1 MLGLWMF
8 AVVVVLLLVGFPV
21 AFTLGGTAVLF
32 TLLGSNFTEVY
43 LGFALPWDPAFNVS
57 RLNILPQRIFGT
69 IMDNYTLV
77 AVPFFVFMGV
87 MLERSG
93 LAEELLE
100 SMGMLF
106 GKLRGGLAISVVAV
120 GALLAASTGV
130 VGASVVTLAVLA
142 LPVMLKY
149 GYSKTLSTGVVAAS
163 GTLGQIIPPSIVLV
177 ILGDQI
183 GVSVGDLFLG
193 SFVPGFML
201 AGLFI
206 LWVAFVAWRR
216 PDDAPALPE
225 EARALKGWAL
235 LLKLLKSLVPPLVLV
250 MLVLGT
256 IFFGIATPTEA
267 GAAGA
272 AGATVLAALN
282 RRLNWRNLRDTMDST
297 VRLTS
302 MVFIILVGATAFSMV
317 FTALG
322 GGRVVDEF
330 LLNLPG
336 GAVGFMFFT
345 MLVIFLLGFFID
357 FIEITF
363 IVVPLIAPIAE
374 RFFGPEMMIWF
385 GVVVAMNLQSSFL
398 TPPFGFSL
406 FYLKGVA
413 PPGVTTGHIYRG
425 IVPFVV
431 IQVLALVLLVLFP
444 GVVNF
449 LPSLAR

>member
-1 MLGLWMF
+1 
-8 AVVVVLLLVGFPV
+8 
-21 AFTLGGTAVLF
+21 
-32 TLLGSNFTEVY
+32 
-43 LGFALPWDPAFNVS
+43 
-57 RLNILPQRIFGT
+57 
-69 IMDNYTLV
+69 
-77 AVPFFVFMGV
+77 
-87 MLERSG
+87 LERSG

-100 SMGMLF
+100 TMGVLF
-106 GKLRGGLAISVVAV
+106 GSLRGGLAISIVVV

-130 VGASVVTLAVLA
+130 VGASVVTIAVLA
-142 LPVMLKY
+142 LPVMLRY
-149 GYSKTLSTGVVAAS
+149 GYSKSLSSGVVAAS

-201 AGLFI
+201 AGMFV

-216 PDDAPALPE
+216 PMEAPALPP
-225 EARALKGWAL
+225 EARTLRGWRLAY
-235 LLKLLKSLVPPLVLV
+235 KVLKSLVPPLILIG
-250 MLVLGT
+250 LVLGT
-256 IFFGIATPTEA
+256 IFFGVATPTEA

-272 AGATVLAALN
+272 AGATALAAFN
-282 RRLNWRNLRDTMDST
+282 RRLNRKNLIATMDQT

-336 GAVGFMFFT
+336 GQVGFMFFT

-363 IVVPLIAPIAE
+363 IVVPLVAPIALQ
-374 RFFGPEMMIWF
+374 FYGPDMMLWF
-385 GVVVAMNLQSSFL
+385 GVVIAMNLQCSFL

-413 PPGVTTGHIYRG
+413 PPSIKTMDIYRG
-425 IVPFVV
+425 IIPFVA
-431 IQVLALVLLVLFP
+431 IQVVALLILIFFP
-444 GVVNF
+444 GIVNF
-449 LPSLAR
+449 LPNLARCPKTPAL

>member
-1 MLGLWMF
+1 MF
-8 AVVVVLLLVGFPV
+8 AVVVVFLLVGFPV
-21 AFTLGGTAVLF
+21 AFTLGGTAVFF
-32 TLLGSNFTEVY
+32 TLIGSNFTEAY
-43 LGFALPWDPAFNVS
+43 LGFSLPWEPIFNVA

-106 GKLRGGLAISVVAV
+106 GALRGGLAISVVVV

-149 GYSKTLSTGVVAAS
+149 NYSKTLSTGVVAAS

-193 SFVPGFML
+193 SLVPGFML
-201 AGLFI
+201 AGLFVA
-206 LWVAFVAWRR
+206 WVAFVAWRK
-216 PDDAPALPE
+216 PHEAPALPPE
-225 EARALKGWAL
+225 SRAIHGWKLVVRL
-235 LLKLLKSLVPPLVLV
+235 LRSLVPPFVLIG
-250 MLVLGT
+250 LVLGT
-256 IFFGIATPTEA
+256 IFLGVATPTEA

-272 AGATVLAALN
+272 AGATVLAAVN
-282 RRLNWRNLRDTMDST
+282 RRLSFKNLRDTMDTT

-336 GAVGFMFFT
+336 GATGFMFFT

-363 IVVPLIAPIAE
+363 IVVPLIAPIAL
-374 RFFGPEMMIWF
+374 RFFGPDMMVWF

-413 PPGVTTGHIYRG
+413 PPSVKTTDIYRG
-425 IVPFVV
+425 IVPFVI
-431 IQVLALVLLVLFP
+431 IQVVALILIVVFP
-444 GVVNF
+444 GIVNF
-449 LPSLAR
+449 VPKLSR